1 MNATVI
7 YDVKAETW
15 SAVSARGRT
24 ISMKLDV
31 SSCDSKNLQLQQ
43 DILLGAANQ
52 EKQSLIY
59 FSF

>member
-1 MNATVI
+1 MNGTVI

-15 SAVSARGRT
+15 SAVSPWGRT

-43 DILLGAANQ
+43 DMWLGAANQ